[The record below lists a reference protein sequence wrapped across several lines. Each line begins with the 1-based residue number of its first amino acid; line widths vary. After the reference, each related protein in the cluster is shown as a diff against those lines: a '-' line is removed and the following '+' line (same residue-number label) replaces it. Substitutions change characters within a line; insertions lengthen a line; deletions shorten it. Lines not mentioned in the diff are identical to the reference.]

1 MIRKLI
7 NDKVKFLLALLGFVG
22 ILCYILGCSFVYYY
36 PTDLEK
42 VYITIFWL
50 FFFLWS
56 RIEYINLYKK
66 GEIVEGE
73 QDGNEYGTKYGNK

>member
-22 ILCYILGCSFVYYY
+22 VLCYILGCRFIHHY

-42 VYITIFWL
+42 VYTAMFGL

-66 GEIVEGE
+66 GEIEEGEEGE
-73 QDGNEYGTKYGNK
+73 QDGNR